1 MSSAAKTPGNAAKA
15 ITPWKGGRPHP
26 RSEDEPNDY
35 PDLRTTLAPVP
46 GADVFVSNRGSFA
59 SLRRPGYFLPTLRVE
74 SASGKSR
81 PVLHP
86 KIPHHDR
93 PLTAQ
98 VETKICG
105 IGSLTRAPEMRAIFP
120 T

>member
-1 MSSAAKTPGNAAKA
+1 MIA
-15 ITPWKGGRPHP
+15 W
-26 RSEDEPNDY
+26 PNDY

-59 SLRRPGYFLPTLRVE
+59 SLRRPGYFLSMLRVE
-74 SASGKSR
+74 SASWKSR

-86 KIPHHDR
+86 KIPQRAR

-98 VETKICG
+98 VETKVSG
-105 IGSLTRAPEMRAIFP
+105 IGSQTRAPNAQSVPSTKTILRGLPDSVRESSR
-120 T
+120 

>member
-1 MSSAAKTPGNAAKA
+1 MIA
-15 ITPWKGGRPHP
+15 W
-26 RSEDEPNDY
+26 PNDY

-46 GADVFVSNRGSFA
+46 GADVLVSNRGSFA

-86 KIPHHDR
+86 KIPHRAR
-93 PLTAQ
+93 PVRYL
-98 VETKICG
+98 ICLKCSTDTSTTDG
-105 IGSLTRAPEMRAIFP
+105 CSILTRVWCCNGNRIYSGNAPPVCPPESGRAF
-120 T
+120 

>member
-1 MSSAAKTPGNAAKA
+1 MIA
-15 ITPWKGGRPHP
+15 W
-26 RSEDEPNDY
+26 PNDY

-59 SLRRPGYFLPTLRVE
+59 SLRSPGYFLPTLRVE

-86 KIPHHDR
+86 KIPHRAR

-98 VETKICG
+98 VEASLDGAQPPRRKICPPKSAKRRENRELVLANLAG
-105 IGSLTRAPEMRAIFP
+105 DRLA
-120 T
+120 